1 MNTNVETE
9 SNRFDSLKLG
19 IAVAMLAVGIIA
31 FYRFD
36 DQLLVLRV
44 LGLLAVAGIAVFV
57 AAQSSTGRN
66 IIGFIRGAQTEVRK
80 VVWPT
85 RAETVQTTLAV
96 ILMVFLYPSVNREE
110 VMMGGN
116 PDIIHISRCE
126 QRGSNDG
133 RQP

>member
-1 MNTNVETE
+1 MNTKVETE

-19 IAVAMLAVGIIA
+19 IAVLMLAAGIIA

-44 LGLLAVAGIAVFV
+44 LGLLAVAGISVFV
-57 AAQSSTGRN
+57 AAQSTTGKN
-66 IIGFIRGAQTEVRK
+66 IIGFVRGAQTEVRK

-96 ILMVFLYPSVNREE
+96 ILMVFLVGIFLWLLD
-110 VMMGGN
+110 MLLLWAIQLLTG
-116 PDIIHISRCE
+116 
-126 QRGSNDG
+126 QGS
-133 RQP
+133 

>member
-1 MNTNVETE
+1 MNTKVETE

-19 IAVAMLAVGIIA
+19 IAVLMLAAGIIA

-44 LGLLAVAGIAVFV
+44 LGLLAVAGISIFV
-57 AAQSSTGRN
+57 AAQSSTGKN

-96 ILMVFLYPSVNREE
+96 ILMVFLVG
-110 VMMGGN
+110 VFLWLLDMLLLWAIQLLTG
-116 PDIIHISRCE
+116 
-126 QRGSNDG
+126 QGS
-133 RQP
+133 

>member
-1 MNTNVETE
+1 MNTKVETE
-9 SNRFDSLKLG
+9 SNRLDSLKLG

-44 LGLLAVAGIAVFV
+44 LGLLAVAGISVFI
-57 AAQSSTGRN
+57 AAQSSTGKT

-96 ILMVFLYPSVNREE
+96 ILMVFLVGIFLWLLD
-110 VMMGGN
+110 MLLLWAIQLLTG
-116 PDIIHISRCE
+116 
-126 QRGSNDG
+126 QGS
-133 RQP
+133 

>member
-1 MNTNVETE
+1 MNTKVETE

-19 IAVAMLAVGIIA
+19 IAVLMLAAGIIA

-44 LGLLAVAGIAVFV
+44 LGLLAVAGISMFV
-57 AAQSSTGRN
+57 AAQSTTGKN

-96 ILMVFLYPSVNREE
+96 ILMVFLVG
-110 VMMGGN
+110 VFLWLLDMLLLWAIQLLTG
-116 PDIIHISRCE
+116 
-126 QRGSNDG
+126 QGS
-133 RQP
+133 

>member
-1 MNTNVETE
+1 MNTKVETE

-44 LGLLAVAGIAVFV
+44 LGLLAVAGISVFV
-57 AAQSSTGRN
+57 AAQTSTGKT

-96 ILMVFLYPSVNREE
+96 ILMVFLVGIFLWLLD
-110 VMMGGN
+110 MLLLWAIQLLTG
-116 PDIIHISRCE
+116 
-126 QRGSNDG
+126 QGS
-133 RQP
+133 

>member
-1 MNTNVETE
+1 MNTKVETE

-19 IAVAMLAVGIIA
+19 IAVTMLAVGIIA

-44 LGLLAVAGIAVFV
+44 LGLLAVAGISIFV
-57 AAQSSTGRN
+57 AAQSTTGKN

-96 ILMVFLYPSVNREE
+96 ILMVFLVGIFLWLLD
-110 VMMGGN
+110 MLLLWAIQLLTG
-116 PDIIHISRCE
+116 
-126 QRGSNDG
+126 QGS
-133 RQP
+133 

>member
-1 MNTNVETE
+1 MNTKVETE

-19 IAVAMLAVGIIA
+19 IAVTMLAVGIIA

-44 LGLLAVAGIAVFV
+44 LGLLAVAGISVFI
-57 AAQSSTGRN
+57 AAQSSTGKT

-96 ILMVFLYPSVNREE
+96 LLMVFLVGIFLWLLDM
-110 VMMGGN
+110 VLLWAIQLLTG
-116 PDIIHISRCE
+116 
-126 QRGSNDG
+126 QGS
-133 RQP
+133 

>member
-1 MNTNVETE
+1 MNTKVETE

-19 IAVAMLAVGIIA
+19 IAVLMLAAGIVA

-44 LGLLAVAGIAVFV
+44 LGLLAVAGISVFV
-57 AAQSSTGRN
+57 AAQSSTGKN

-96 ILMVFLYPSVNREE
+96 ILMVFLVGIFLWLLD
-110 VMMGGN
+110 MFLLWAIQLLTG
-116 PDIIHISRCE
+116 
-126 QRGSNDG
+126 QGS
-133 RQP
+133 

>member
-1 MNTNVETE
+1 MNTKVETE
-9 SNRFDSLKLG
+9 SNRLDSLKLG
-19 IAVAMLAVGIIA
+19 IAVAILAVCIIA

-44 LGLLAVAGIAVFV
+44 LGLLAVAGISVFI
-57 AAQSSTGRN
+57 AAQSSTGKN

-96 ILMVFLYPSVNREE
+96 ILMVFLVG
-110 VMMGGN
+110 VFLWLLDMLLLWAIQLLTG
-116 PDIIHISRCE
+116 
-126 QRGSNDG
+126 QGS
-133 RQP
+133 

>member
-1 MNTNVETE
+1 MNTKVETE

-44 LGLLAVAGIAVFV
+44 LGLLAVAGISVFI
-57 AAQSSTGRN
+57 AAQSSTGKT

-96 ILMVFLYPSVNREE
+96 LLMVFLVGIFLWLLDM
-110 VMMGGN
+110 VLLWAIQLLTG
-116 PDIIHISRCE
+116 
-126 QRGSNDG
+126 QGS
-133 RQP
+133 